1 MHLIYKRTNRMK
13 QNKNITSEIERQ
25 IENGFS
31 EKGIIQNLISMG
43 YSKSEIDEALK
54 GINIPEPIYQ
64 RGSSEDNYGGIST
77 RQMVAIVAILIVFR
91 IIRIISRF

>member
-1 MHLIYKRTNRMK
+1 MK

-64 RGSSEDNYGGIST
+64 RGSGSD
-77 RQMVAIVAILIVFR
+77 
-91 IIRIISRF
+91 